1 MDLLLWIMLHS
12 IAHGLKP
19 YGQNSVPFYAV
30 NCFIDRR
37 AWLIPRY
44 VEITILSKIGELQKS
59 VFLEKLTF
67 LNGIGLLFAYHFSF
81 LQTLASKISF

>member
-19 YGQNSVPFYAV
+19 YGQNSVPFSAV

-37 AWLIPRY
+37 ARLISRY

-59 VFLEKLTF
+59 VFFGGVNILKWNRLTVRLSFF
-67 LNGIGLLFAYHFSF
+67 LSANVGFED
-81 LQTLASKISF
+81 